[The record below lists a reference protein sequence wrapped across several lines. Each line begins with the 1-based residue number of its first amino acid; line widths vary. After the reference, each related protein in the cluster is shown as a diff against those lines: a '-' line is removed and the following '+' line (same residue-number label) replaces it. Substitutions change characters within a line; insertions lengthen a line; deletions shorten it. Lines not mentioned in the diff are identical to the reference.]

1 MKKLLNICGAVIL
14 ILLVAAVLPLTVPKI
29 FGLKPYN
36 ILSGSMDPEIPV
48 NSVIYV
54 KQCDTA
60 QLEVGDI
67 ITFKLGSGTDL
78 AETHRIADI
87 DKENALFTTKGDAN
101 KNVDQTK
108 VKAENIIGKV
118 VFHIPQYGK
127 LADFINT
134 SEGIAACIAVFAA
147 VLIMWLAADRI
158 KPKERTP

>member
-36 ILSGSMDPEIPV
+36 ILSGSMEPEIPV

>member
-29 FGLKPYN
+29 FGLTPYN
-36 ILSGSMDPEIPV
+36 ILSGSMEPEIPT

-54 KQCDTA
+54 KQCDTS
-60 QLEVGDI
+60 QLAVGDI

-108 VKAENIIGKV
+108 VRAENIIGKV

>member
-29 FGLKPYN
+29 FGLTPYN
-36 ILSGSMDPEIPV
+36 ILSGSMEPEIPT
-48 NSVIYV
+48 NRVIYV

-60 QLEVGDI
+60 QLEVGDV

-108 VKAENIIGKV
+108 VIAENIIGKV

>member
-36 ILSGSMDPEIPV
+36 ILSGSMEPEIPV

-78 AETHRIADI
+78 AVTHRIADI